1 MAILLILFA
10 SLVASTFAQ
19 QCTSLYDT
27 DANRGALSYTGVTDL
42 TTPVTSIKIY
52 TDGDYI
58 YRF

>member
-1 MAILLILFA
+1 M
-10 SLVASTFAQ
+10 VSTFAQ